1 VISRRCEKGQG
12 LVEYALILTLVAI
25 VVLAALLIFGPSI
38 GDTFSGINSDLDVS
52 YIMQV
57 L

>member
-1 VISRRCEKGQG
+1 MISRRCEKGQG